1 MAPRIGTYIYN
12 FIACALVFAIEPPA
26 DAVTVSDLPGLIRSH
41 NRDVKVANTEV
52 EAADSEI
59 SVARARY
66 YPQLELK
73 SAYTRLND
81 DIVLDIP
88 NHHVQRDILGG
99 TVSIGIDVDPPPI
112 TLQKKN
118 IMSSNLVLTQP
129 IYAGGRISAGMDAA
143 EAGLQIAR
151 TEMEQTYR
159 ERLANAL
166 IRYFQVQLATEVTT
180 TLTKI
185 ESELNSI
192 AGSAEAAVKS
202 GAVPRFAIMQ
212 IKVSQI
218 ELSAKIQEARANLK
232 LATLA
237 FKDVASMDAM
247 TVTEFASPLVLVG
260 MNHGLDIFKTKAL
273 TERSEFKIL
282 EQKSIQVEAL
292 KDAKTGEM
300 LPTMFLFGA
309 YNVAR
314 ENLPLLTPKWVAGV
328 GLNVPITA
336 GLSQIP
342 ERNKAAQLAQKV
354 DILKAKAQAQ
364 IPLQIEQLYDHCEAL
379 AGALSTIESS
389 QILAAEVQRLAEVRF
404 KNSSGSAVEV
414 LKASADN
421 QSVQVKRLILLEE
434 YNRHLIELYD
444 ASGSIE
450 NYIVA
455 YETASKRNKKS

>member
-1 MAPRIGTYIYN
+1 MAPRIGTYTCN
-12 FIACALVFAIEPPA
+12 LVFCMLVIGIGAPIR
-26 DAVTVSDLPGLIRSH
+26 AVTIADLPGLVRSN
-41 NRDVKVANTEV
+41 NRDIKVANTEV
-52 EAADSEI
+52 ESADSEI

-99 TVSIGIDVDPPPI
+99 TVTIGIDVDPPPI

-143 EAGLQIAR
+143 QAGLQIAR

-159 ERLANAL
+159 ERLTDAL
-166 IRYFQVQLATEVTT
+166 IRYFQVQLATEVTA

-192 AGSAEAAVKS
+192 AASAEAAVKS
-202 GAVPRFAIMQ
+202 GAIPRFAIMQ
-212 IKVSQI
+212 IKVSQL
-218 ELSAKIQEARANLK
+218 ELSAKIQEARASLK

-247 TVTEFASPLVLVG
+247 TAAEFSSPLLRID
-260 MNHGLDIFKTKAL
+260 MKHGLDIFKTKAL

-309 YNVAR
+309 YNVAQ

-354 DILKAKAQAQ
+354 ELLKSKAQAQ
-364 IPLQIEQLYDHCEAL
+364 IPLQIEQLFDHCEAL
-379 AGALSTIESS
+379 AGALATIESS
-389 QILAAEVQRLAEVRF
+389 QGLAAEVQRLAEARF

-421 QSVQVKRLILLEE
+421 QSVQVKRLLLLEE
-434 YNRHLIELYD
+434 YNRHLIELYE

-450 NYIVA
+450 NYIAA
-455 YETASKRNKKS
+455 YQEASLRTKKS